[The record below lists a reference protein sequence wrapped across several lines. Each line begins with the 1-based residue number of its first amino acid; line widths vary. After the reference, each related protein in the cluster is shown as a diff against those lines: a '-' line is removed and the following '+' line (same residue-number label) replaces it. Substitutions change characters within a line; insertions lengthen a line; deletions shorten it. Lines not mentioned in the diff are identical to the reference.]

1 MTSSA
6 SWTSLASADLLLSLR
21 APRGWSVQP
30 VDETR
35 FVLLRGEPDEDG
47 YRASMTFLEGEPEER
62 GATWFERF
70 CEAVPDELAAS
81 LDEFVLSDSDL
92 FRNSSG
98 ARVLALTYRQ
108 HAEGAPA
115 TSHVQAYMWA
125 SSYRMYVISGAT
137 LREHEERDVPV
148 FDRILRSVRLL
159 PQRHTHD

>member
-1 MTSSA
+1 MNTA
-6 SWTSLASADLLLSLR
+6 GWVSLASADLLLSLR

-35 FVLLRGEPDEDG
+35 FVLLRDGEDGDG
-47 YRASMTFLEGEPEER
+47 YRASMTFLEGEPEEQ
-62 GATWFERF
+62 GAAWFERF

-81 LDEFVLSDSDL
+81 LDGFVLCDSDL

-108 HAEGAPA
+108 HAAGAPA

-125 SSYRMYVISGAT
+125 NSYRMYVASGAT
-137 LREHEERDVPV
+137 LREHEERDAPV

-159 PQRHTHD
+159 PQRRTHD